1 MADVRGRFSRFRRS
15 LHPLSDL
22 HPLLARL
29 DGSHARVRCL
39 VASFGTTSGHY
50 PVGLWHRRRWLGLC
64 DVGCAHYRNVP
75 SQAASSAVWRGS
87 RMVLATPSSLPV
99 RCAVRRDPCDGRR
112 WHRMNCDAPLGRTW
126 EVFRTTWHAM
136 NVS

>member
-99 RCAVRRDPCDGRR
+99 RRSEEHTSELQSLMRLPYAVLCLKKK
-112 WHRMNCDAPLGRTW
+112 HL
-126 EVFRTTWHAM
+126 
-136 NVS
+136 

>member
-64 DVGCAHYRNVP
+64 DVGRSEEHTSELQSLMRTSYAVFCLKKTHDRQPVP
-75 SQAASSAVWRGS
+75 N
-87 RMVLATPSSLPV
+87 ATHL
-99 RCAVRRDPCDGRR
+99 
-112 WHRMNCDAPLGRTW
+112 RT
-126 EVFRTTWHAM
+126 HHI
-136 NVS
+136 

>member
-75 SQAASSAVWRGS
+75 SQAASSAVRS
-87 RMVLATPSSLPV
+87 EEHTSELQSLM
-99 RCAVRRDPCDGRR
+99 RISYAVYC
-112 WHRMNCDAPLGRTW
+112 LKK
-126 EVFRTTWHAM
+126 
-136 NVS
+136 